1 MSCNGCT
8 TGVNGKPAG
17 CKSNGTCSN
26 GGCNRMNV
34 YDWLSDM
41 PVVDEWDA
49 TRFVEVSFKNGA
61 RKDFYRNL
69 HRLIIDTHDVVVVES
84 GTGGY
89 DVGVVSM
96 TGELVKLQMKRKRV
110 PENSDD
116 IKGVIRIANEY
127 DLKKWEDARLLDRD
141 TMVRARAIARQMNL
155 NMKIGD
161 VEYQGDGKKATFYY
175 TADERVDFRE
185 LIKSFAKE
193 FHIKVEMHQIG
204 ARQEAGRIGGIGSC
218 GRELCCSTWLTEFKT
233 VSTTAARYQQMSINQ
248 AKLSGQCGRLKCCLN
263 YELDTYMDA
272 LHDFPQHI
280 DRLETETG
288 MAYLQKTDIFKRLL
302 WFAYKD
308 NSVFHP
314 LTVER
319 VKEIAELNKQGIK
332 PPDLGAV
339 KLAPVTEKYEF
350 TDTVG
355 QTSLAALDSKSKKKK
370 KKKKNNKQR
379 NSGNRPLPN
388 GNKQG
393 APSNRPPQQNKGNMP
408 PGGKK

>member
-1 MSCNGCT
+1 MGCNGCT
-8 TGVNGKPAG
+8 TGVNGKPSG

-26 GGCNRMNV
+26 GGCNRLNV
-34 YDWLSDM
+34 YDWLADI
-41 PVVDEWDA
+41 PVADESEA
-49 TRFVEVSFKNGA
+49 SRFIEVSFKNGA
-61 RKDFYRNL
+61 RKEFYRNL
-69 HRLIIDTHDVVVVES
+69 HRLLIDTHDVVVVES

-89 DVGVVSM
+89 DTGVVTI

-116 IKGVIRIANEY
+116 IKGIIRKANEY
-127 DLKKWEDARLLDRD
+127 DLKKWEDARTLDRD

-155 NMKIGD
+155 NMIIGD

-288 MAYLQKTDIFKRLL
+288 IAYLQKTDIFKRML
-302 WFAYKD
+302 WFAYKE
-308 NSVFHP
+308 STVYHP

-319 VKEIAELNKQGIK
+319 VKEIAEMNKNGTK
-332 PPDLGAV
+332 PTDLGAI
-339 KLAPVTEKYEF
+339 KLAPVKETYEF

-355 QTSLAALDSKSKKKK
+355 QTSLATLDSKAKKKK
-370 KKKKNNKQR
+370 RKNK
-379 NSGNRPLPN
+379 SGSRPQANRGPQQP
-388 GNKQG
+388 G
-393 APSNRPPQQNKGNMP
+393 NRPPQGRQK
-408 PGGKK
+408 

>member
-1 MSCNGCT
+1 MGCNGCT

-17 CKSNGTCSN
+17 CRSNGTCSN
-26 GGCNRMNV
+26 GGCNRLNV
-34 YDWLSDM
+34 YDWLADI
-41 PVVDEWDA
+41 PVADESEA
-49 TRFVEVSFKNGA
+49 SRFVEVSFKNGA
-61 RKDFYRNL
+61 RKEFYRNL

-89 DVGVVSM
+89 DTGVVSI

-116 IKGVIRIANEY
+116 IKGVIRKANDY
-127 DLKKWEDARLLDRD
+127 DLKKWEDAHTLDRD

-185 LIKSFAKE
+185 LIKAFAKE

-280 DRLETETG
+280 DRLETEAG

-308 NSVFHP
+308 SAVFHP
-314 LTVER
+314 LSVER
-319 VKEIAELNKQGIK
+319 VKEIAEMNKNGTK
-332 PPDLGAV
+332 PTDLGAI
-339 KLAPVTEKYEF
+339 KLAHVKETYEF

-355 QTSLAALDSKSKKKK
+355 QTSLATLDSKAKKKK
-370 KKKKNNKQR
+370 RKNKGGAR
-379 NSGNRPLPN
+379 SSGNK
-388 GNKQG
+388 GQ
-393 APSNRPPQQNKGNMP
+393 PPAVKKAQQNKS
-408 PGGKK
+408 K

>member
-8 TGVNGKPAG
+8 TGVNGKPSG
-17 CKSNGTCSN
+17 CRSNGTCSN
-26 GGCNRMNV
+26 GGCNRLNV
-34 YDWLSDM
+34 YDWLSDI
-41 PVVDEWDA
+41 PVVDEFEA
-49 TRFVEVSFKNGA
+49 SRFVEVSFKNGA

-89 DVGVVSM
+89 DVGVVSLC
-96 TGELVKLQMKRKRV
+96 GELVKLQMKRKRV

-116 IKGVIRIANEY
+116 IRGIIRKANDY
-127 DLKKWEDARLLDRD
+127 DQKKWEDARALDRE
-141 TMVRARAIARQMNL
+141 TMVRARAIARSMNL

-185 LIKSFAKE
+185 LIKTFAKE

-272 LHDFPQHI
+272 LHDFPQNI
-280 DRLETETG
+280 DRVETETG
-288 MAYLQKTDIFKRLL
+288 MAYLQKTDIFKRML

-308 NSVFHP
+308 SAVFHP
-314 LTVER
+314 LSVER
-319 VKEIAELNKQGIK
+319 VKEIAEMNKNGTK
-332 PPDLGAV
+332 PTDLGAIKLSPV
-339 KLAPVTEKYEF
+339 KETYEF

-355 QTSLAALDSKSKKKK
+355 QTSLATLDSKTKKKK
-370 KKKKNNKQR
+370 RKNK
-379 NSGNRPLPN
+379 SGNRTPGNTAPLP
-388 GNKQG
+388 GNK
-393 APSNRPPQQNKGNMP
+393 PSSTPNRPPHRS
-408 PGGKK
+408 KK